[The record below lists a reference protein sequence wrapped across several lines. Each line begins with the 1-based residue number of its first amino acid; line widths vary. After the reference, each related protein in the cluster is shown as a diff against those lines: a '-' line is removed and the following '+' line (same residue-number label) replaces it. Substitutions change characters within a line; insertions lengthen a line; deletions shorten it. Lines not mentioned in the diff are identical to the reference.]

1 MKYMETIRTYLT
13 TRVFTEYCSNAMVG
27 AGARPYTSLSRA
39 LRVLMLSCWQVGLL
53 TERAAPH
60 TPLTCNS
67 TQPSIVLH
75 ANCGVSCV
83 QGKLVC
89 VCVCVCVRVVC
100 VCACGVCVCVCVWC
114 VCVSVVCVCVCA
126 CVCMHVYVR
135 REDTVWYIDDLAHTL
150 PLVLGI
156 KPDQSQSQFI
166 SRHQSHFCYSEY
178 TVHRSMNLA
187 HLPLHP
193 CMHRQHPD
201 IPLTH
206 HMPHMYIRTYTPPSC
221 RGREKYAILFL
232 LSP

>member
-1 MKYMETIRTYLT
+1 
-13 TRVFTEYCSNAMVG
+13 MVG
-27 AGARPYTSLSRA
+27 VRARPYTSLSRA

-53 TERAAPH
+53 TERATPD

-89 VCVCVCVRVVC
+89 VCVCVCACGVCVCVCVCVCVRVVC
-100 VCACGVCVCVCVWC
+100 VCVCVCVRVVCVCVWCVCVCVCVWC
-114 VCVSVVCVCVCA
+114 VCV

-156 KPDQSQSQFI
+156 KPDQSQPQFI
-166 SRHQSHFCYSEY
+166 SRHQSHFCYGEY
-178 TVHRSMNLA
+178 AVHRSMNLA
-187 HLPLHP
+187 HPPIHP
-193 CMHRQHPD
+193 RMHRQHPD
-201 IPLTH
+201 IPQTH
-206 HMPHMYIRTYTPPSC
+206 HTPHIYIRTYTPPSC